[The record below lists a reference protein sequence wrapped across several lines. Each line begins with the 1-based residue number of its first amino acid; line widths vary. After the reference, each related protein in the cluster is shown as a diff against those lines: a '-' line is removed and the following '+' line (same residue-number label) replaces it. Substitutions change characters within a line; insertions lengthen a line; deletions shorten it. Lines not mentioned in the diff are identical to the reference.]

1 MNKISINKKG
11 MSITQV
17 FTFILAGLIFVL
29 ILIFGYNA
37 ISDLLQSSSDITV
50 AELKSDLES
59 SISSVKRS
67 YGSVRKVELRAP
79 NDFDEICFFDFNKC
93 SDLYNVKSDKGIL
106 LNWAVD
112 SCKFNSSNVF
122 SIPRLV
128 DLSIRTIE
136 VNEGYVCI
144 PKQGGS
150 FTLKVTGKG
159 NAVEIGKWD
168 V

>member
-11 MSITQV
+11 MSVSQV
-17 FTFILAGLIFVL
+17 FTFIIAGLIFVL

-37 ISDLLQSSSDITV
+37 ISDLLQSSSDINV

-59 SISSVKRS
+59 SLSSVKRS

-79 NDFDEICFFDFNKC
+79 SEFNELCFFDFNKC
-93 SDLYNVKSDKGIL
+93 GSLYNIESNNGVL

-112 SCKFNSSNVF
+112 SCKSNSSNVF

-128 DLSIRTIE
+128 DLSIRNIE
-136 VNEGYVCI
+136 IEEGYVCI
-144 PKQGGS
+144 PEQGGS
-150 FTLKVTGKG
+150 FILKVTGKG